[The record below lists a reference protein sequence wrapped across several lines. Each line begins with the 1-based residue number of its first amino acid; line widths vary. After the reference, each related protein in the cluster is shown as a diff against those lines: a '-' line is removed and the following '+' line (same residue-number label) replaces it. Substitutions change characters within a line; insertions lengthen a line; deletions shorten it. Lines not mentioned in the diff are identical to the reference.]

1 MFISDKAFSVVW
13 PKKDGKKNLN
23 TAPEYRAPR
32 LQLVEILMMVMI
44 NNLPITHL

>member
-23 TAPEYRAPR
+23 TAPECGDIDDGTVVPF
-32 LQLVEILMMVMI
+32 
-44 NNLPITHL
+44 